1 MQQPEVKPYVLFAI
15 IILAIVLAIGVFL
28 TVMYMQ
34 NRPPDSTQTITVEGQ
49 EIVINPVPESQVV
62 IVPPPNPESVQ
73 PTGGEPP
80 PQPTATEP
88 PPPPPTE
95 TPVPPTAVAVDP
107 YLFTQHVVA
116 STDTLFSLS
125 RQYNTS
131 IPLMARFGISS
142 SNMIVGNTLS
152 IPVANPGYCPG
163 YRPLVVIQGDTPS
176 GISASAGITLEE
188 FGRISR
194 LDANYSIYETQ
205 VVCIP

>member
-1 MQQPEVKPYVLFAI
+1 MQQTEVKPYVLFTI

-28 TVMYMQ
+28 TVMYLQ
-34 NRPPDSTQTITVEGQ
+34 NRPPDTTRTVTVEGQ
-49 EIVINPVPESQVV
+49 EIVINPVPESEVF
-62 IVPPPNPESVQ
+62 IVPQPTPESVQ

-80 PQPTATEP
+80 PQIAATEP

-95 TPVPPTAVAVDP
+95 TPVPPTAVPDEYIFINHTVIG
-107 YLFTQHVVA
+107 
-116 STDTLFSLS
+116 TDTLYSLS

-142 SNMIVGNTLS
+142 AVMIVGNILP
-152 IPVANPGYCPG
+152 IPVANPGHCPG
-163 YRPLVVIQGDTPS
+163 YRPIVVVQGDTPS
-176 GISASAGITLEE
+176 GISARAGITLEE
-188 FGRISR
+188 FGRING

>member
-1 MQQPEVKPYVLFAI
+1 MQQMEVKPYVFFTI

-28 TVMYMQ
+28 TVIYLQ
-34 NRPPDSTQTITVEGQ
+34 NRPPDTMQTITVEGQ
-49 EIVINPVPESQVV
+49 EIVVKPALESQVV
-62 IVPPPNPESVQ
+62 IMPQPAPESVQ

-80 PQPTATEP
+80 AQIAATEP

-95 TPVPPTAVAVDP
+95 TPIPPTAVPDE
-107 YLFTQHVVA
+107 YIFINHVVIG
-116 STDTLFSLS
+116 TDTLYSLS

-142 SNMIVGNTLS
+142 AVMIVGNTLS
-152 IPVANPGYCPG
+152 IPVANPGHCPG
-163 YRPLVVIQGDTPS
+163 YRPIVVLQGDTPS
-176 GISASAGITLEE
+176 GISARAGITLEE
-188 FGRISR
+188 FGRING